1 MLTIL
6 KNRTLQALASANFF
20 ATLGGSLFGI
30 ILLTY
35 AQQLPR
41 ARWFVATVS
50 IATVLPSV
58 MGSLTGRVA
67 DQTRHKRRWLIGIKF
82 VQAGLF
88 IGLAQLINRQTVGV
102 FFVVI
107 GINLMVSLLGNYGGN
122 LLTIII
128 QNRIRPADRQQ
139 VLGLNQSV
147 STVMGPLGQALGV
160 LVLARTH
167 NYALAGY
174 LNAASFLLSA
184 GCLLL
189 GRSAIQPTLTS
200 RPQAQPFHR
209 IWAVIQ
215 RVTMQTAGMSAVRLL
230 GVVMLLNVVD
240 TSLDGVLNLY
250 YLTLA
255 PRLRLGYSWLV
266 LLSNVA
272 FVVGMVLG
280 GVTKRTWLDRL
291 TIQQLL
297 QVCSL
302 ILMGAFATLLWWP
315 QLVPILLVVLLNAFC
330 TGKLDPKVFAAM
342 MPEIEPQLVGSVFG
356 TISSLV
362 TVAAP
367 IGSVGILILYNL
379 TGPVMAFSVALGIGG
394 LTLIGTWYGS
404 D

>member
-184 GCLLL
+184 GCLMLR
-189 GRSAIQPTLTS
+189 RSAIQPTLTS
-200 RPQAQPFHR
+200 RPQAQPFR
-209 IWAVIQ
+209 QIWAVIQ

-266 LLSNVA
+266 LLSNVV

-302 ILMGAFATLLWWP
+302 TLMGAFATLLWWP

-394 LTLIGTWYGS
+394 LTLISTWYGS